1 MATGQKLRGFV
12 GQGMNGLRKA
22 KSPLSYVYPP
32 GSYTLTV
39 TKPGWYR
46 FVLWG
51 SGGYAS
57 AAISSGGALVIADRR
72 LGAGQAVSIVVGS
85 GEVAGVNSVITFPD
99 GSSVTAA
106 RGAEGATAAGG
117 VATGNTQLGDTL
129 VNGGA
134 AGGGVPGV
142 AASSGTYR
150 GGTSVNSL
158 SPGNGAS
165 PTRPGGDGLCIVHQT
180 RLRP

>member
-12 GQGMNGLRKA
+12 GQAMSGRRKA
-22 KSPLSYVYPP
+22 VSPLSYVYSP
-32 GSYTLTV
+32 GSYTLTI
-39 TKPGWYR
+39 TRPGWYR

-57 AAISSGGALVIADRR
+57 AAISSGGALVIADRQ
-72 LGAGQAVSIVVGS
+72 LGAGQTVSIVVGS
-85 GEVAGVNSVITFPD
+85 GEIAGVNSSITFPN
-99 GSSVTAA
+99 GTSVTAA
-106 RGAEGATAAGG
+106 RGTEGATAAGG
-117 VATGNTQLGDTL
+117 VATGNTQLGDIL

-134 AGGGVPGV
+134 AGGGIPGV

-150 GGTSVNSL
+150 GGTSASNK
-158 SPGNGAS
+158 SPGNGAN
-165 PTRPGGDGLCIVHQT
+165 TIAPGGDGLCIVHQT